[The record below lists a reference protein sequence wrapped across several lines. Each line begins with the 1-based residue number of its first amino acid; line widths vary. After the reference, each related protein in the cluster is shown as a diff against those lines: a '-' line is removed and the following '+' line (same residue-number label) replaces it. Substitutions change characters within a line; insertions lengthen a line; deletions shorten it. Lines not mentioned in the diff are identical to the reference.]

1 MFMLLSVA
9 VRQRIINLAKSKHI
23 SLLEV
28 SRSANLPYT
37 TIINFMRGEGNT
49 ITLTT
54 LLKLC
59 IGLKIELRDFF
70 DSELFDDVL
79 DEHEKEGIQF

>member
-1 MFMLLSVA
+1 MLLSVA
-9 VRQRIINLAKSKHI
+9 VRQRIINLARVNHI
-23 SLLEV
+23 SLMEL
-28 SRSANLPYT
+28 SRRADIPYS
-37 TIINFMRGEGNT
+37 TIINFMREKGKT

-59 IGLKIELRDFF
+59 IGLKIELKDFF

-79 DEHEKEGIQF
+79 DEHEKEGMI